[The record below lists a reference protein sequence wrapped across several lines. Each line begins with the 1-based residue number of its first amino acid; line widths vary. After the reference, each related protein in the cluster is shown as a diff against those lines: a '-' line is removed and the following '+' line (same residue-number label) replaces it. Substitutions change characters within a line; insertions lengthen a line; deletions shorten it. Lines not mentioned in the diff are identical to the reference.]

1 MYNNINHEQMEVIM
15 IDPKNL
21 DLAEKLGRL
30 VSAYKA
36 GDIDYPTEELHALGV
51 KRQEFDEL
59 VGEKMRKVA

>member
-1 MYNNINHEQMEVIM
+1 M